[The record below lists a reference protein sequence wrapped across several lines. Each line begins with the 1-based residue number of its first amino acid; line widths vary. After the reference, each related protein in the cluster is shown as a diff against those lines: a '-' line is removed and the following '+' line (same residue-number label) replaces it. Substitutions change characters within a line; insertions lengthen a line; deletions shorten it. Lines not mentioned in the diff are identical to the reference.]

1 MVKLIMIEGSPEDVL
16 AVAKGLESGSSV
28 AAATNVAEAAESS
41 PEIDDEAEE
50 ESKERLFVT
59 VEVAR
64 HVINRRPLS
73 REQKLVLKTLADAH
87 PGWVQASQLQEATA
101 YSRASFAGLMG
112 AFGRRLTHTE
122 GYVAGSWFFDQEWNY
137 ETAAYQYRLPETVL
151 AAAKEEGIA

>member
-28 AAATNVAEAAESS
+28 TATNAVEATESS
-41 PEIDDEAEE
+41 ADVEDEAEYTD
-50 ESKERLFVT
+50 KERVFVT

-73 REQKLVLKTLADAH
+73 KEQKLVFKTLADAH
-87 PGWVQASQLQEATA
+87 PNWVQALELQQATE

-122 GYVAGSWFFDQEWNY
+122 GYVAGSWLFDQEWNY
-137 ETAAYQYRLPETVL
+137 EKAAYQYRLPETVL
-151 AAAKEEGIA
+151 AAVREEGIA